1 MLLVCVSFGYASFIW
16 SKTSPHQNKKAVS
29 LFYHRK
35 YFWGKMNARHPVG
48 VLHSFSIKNIFY
60 DKMDLR
66 FFYFDVTIYRKIPKQ
81 CSSNVSTKNFVFS
94 LTIIT
99 ALSFEFFSLRKF
111 FQWIFKNIVNS
122 FRPEHRIR
130 AIRRSQT
137 FGWANR

>member
-1 MLLVCVSFGYASFIW
+1 
-16 SKTSPHQNKKAVS
+16 
-29 LFYHRK
+29 
-35 YFWGKMNARHPVG
+35 MNARHPVG

-111 FQWIFKNIVNS
+111 FQ
-122 FRPEHRIR
+122 
-130 AIRRSQT
+130 
-137 FGWANR
+137 